1 MPSKLE
7 LIAGGLAGAK
17 AMHDAILTMLSK
29 EDLQAHVKQIISKD
43 PKLLARLERNPH
55 YVDILN
61 EAVNEAYGKYGKYI
75 AGAKAIDSWDRITS
89 ATGLVLQAMQAITGV
104 SIPSALATGFV
115 KEAIELGPKLL
126 YAPTYAV
133 MTGDYLSL
141 PYFATMEALSAVPVL
156 GNFIDAKNIYL
167 NRARKRF
174 QKSVKG
180 RFFDKVEGRLE
191 YALEDPERPEE
202 ITREEAR
209 LKGLRER
216 HELKKAA

>member
-17 AMHDAILTMLSK
+17 DMHDAILPIFGK
-29 EDLQAHVKQIISKD
+29 EDLQAHVKQVLSKD
-43 PKLLARLERNPH
+43 PKLLARIERNPH
-55 YVDILN
+55 YMDILN

-89 ATGLVLQAMQAITGV
+89 ATGLVLQALEAVTG
-104 SIPSALATGFV
+104 IGLPAALATGLV
-115 KEAIELGPKLL
+115 KEAVELGPKLL

-141 PYFATMEALSAVPVL
+141 PYFAAMEALSAVPVL
-156 GNFIDAKNIYL
+156 GNILDFKNIYL

-174 QKSVKG
+174 QKSIKG
-180 RFFDKVEGRLE
+180 RFMDKVEGRLE
-191 YALEDPERPEE
+191 YALEDPERPAG
-202 ITREEAR
+202 IVREEAK
-209 LKGLRER
+209 LKALKER